1 MKGSSCP
8 DGESW
13 TDQETLLLL
22 EGMQQYNENWN
33 EIAEHVGTKSKAQCI
48 LHFVRLPVDGT
59 PLENIE
65 FSNSSSSN
73 IRNGDNLKKVLSN
86 SNGNLAGDI
95 DTISL
100 SHTPSYYKS
109 PFSFCFSPRN
119 EVLLMFKICIIID
132 AGANLQDSDFE
143 NKFPFAN
150 CGNPVMALVGI

>member
-1 MKGSSCP
+1 MLLCLDCFHDGRYVAGHSSLDFVKVNSMKGSSCP

-65 FSNSSSSN
+65 FPNSSSSN
-73 IRNGDNLKKVLSN
+73 IRNGDNCNKALSN
-86 SNGNLAGDI
+86 SNGNLAGDT

-100 SHTPSYYKS
+100 SHTY
-109 PFSFCFSPRN
+109 FTLQVSF
-119 EVLLMFKICIIID
+119 
-132 AGANLQDSDFE
+132 
-143 NKFPFAN
+143 
-150 CGNPVMALVGI
+150 